1 MAKANPA
8 QSAPEEKLTEVE
20 IPSAS
25 EALQM
30 AVAQGKEVNTEYVTD
45 TTDAL
50 EVVDQ
55 GATKVVRW

>member
-8 QSAPEEKLTEVE
+8 QSAPEKLAEVE
-20 IPSAS
+20 IPSAT
-25 EALQM
+25 EALQK
-30 AVAQGKEVNTEYVTD
+30 AVAEGKQVNTEYVTD
-45 TTDAL
+45 TTGAF

>member
-8 QSAPEEKLTEVE
+8 QSAPEKLPEVE
-20 IPSAS
+20 IPSAT
-25 EALQM
+25 EALQK
-30 AVAQGKEVNTEYVTD
+30 AVAEGKEVNTEYVTD
-45 TTDAL
+45 TTNAL